1 METTAVLS
9 DAQFQC
15 WIGSRVREL
24 RHAKG
29 LSQESFADAC
39 GLHRTHVS
47 LLERGKINVTVSTLQ
62 RIAQTLEVR
71 LEKFFK
77 TQP

>member
-1 METTAVLS
+1 MLS
-9 DAQFQC
+9 DAEFQR

-24 RHAKG
+24 RHAKK
-29 LSQESFADAC
+29 LSQEGFADAC

-62 RIAQTLEVR
+62 RIAETLGVR